1 MTIRMIQ
8 TVLLLAVA
16 VTATAAEPVSERR
29 AWTETYA
36 VGGTAP
42 LLYVNNIWGSVQV
55 RPGSAGEIRVSID
68 EFRSAATPERLA
80 RSRTVLPLR
89 MDADTAGVSIE
100 VGNRE
105 NDWNF
110 HNRCIKC
117 RVDYQFVIE
126 VPPDSIV
133 DVSTVMDG
141 KVDVS
146 GVAGPVSASNVN
158 GPVRVSDIAGCEK
171 VHSVNGPIRL
181 GFKSAPAASCD
192 IETINGDITM
202 VIPGNSS
209 VDLLLDLFNGKVD
222 SEFGLESFMPPA
234 TVEQVSDGGR
244 TLYRVQ
250 QQAGLRIG
258 AGGPVFSISSMNGD
272 VRVKRVN

>member
-1 MTIRMIQ
+1 MIIRTMTI
-8 TVLLLAVA
+8 VLLIAVA
-16 VTATAAEPVSERR
+16 ATGAAEPVSEHR

-36 VGGTAP
+36 VGGAAP
-42 LLYVNNIWGSVQV
+42 LLYVNNVWGSVQV
-55 RPGSAGEIRVSID
+55 RPGPGGEIRVSID
-68 EFRSAATPERLA
+68 EFRSAATPELFA
-80 RSRTVLPLR
+80 RSRTVLPLLI
-89 MDADTAGVSIE
+89 DADAAGVSIE
-100 VGNRE
+100 VGNRK
-105 NDWNF
+105 NGWNF
-110 HNRCIKC
+110 HNKCIKC

-126 VPPDSIV
+126 VPPGSIV

-146 GVAGPVSASNVN
+146 GVSGPVSASNVN
-158 GPVRVSDIAGCEK
+158 GPVSVSDIAGCEK

-181 GFKSAPAASCD
+181 GFKSAPVASCD
-192 IETINGDITM
+192 IETINGNITM
-202 VIPGNSS
+202 AIPDNSS

-234 TVEQVSDGGR
+234 TVEQVTDEGR